1 MCKIDLT
8 FEKIDVIACV
18 QRTKDID
25 HIILSTATENG
36 IIVYSF
42 MSFKNSRQSRHRGVS
57 YHLTKDISGWRRA
70 QGVLATQA

>member
-1 MCKIDLT
+1 LK
-8 FEKIDVIACV
+8 KIDVIACV

-42 MSFKNSRQSRHRGVS
+42 MIFKNSQQSRHRGIS
-57 YHLTKDISGWRRA
+57 YYLIKDISGWRELS
-70 QGVLATQA
+70 G